1 MSMNKNFR
9 DKAVFNIPHD
19 RLASCLRTACCILV
33 VFLLFLFFRHLAP
46 FVYQTNDDLFLR
58 MIASGEIS
66 GTPESRLHF
75 IAYPAGLLLSL
86 LYRCFPSLPW
96 YGLFLCCSF
105 GFAMILI
112 LFVLLRDTR
121 TWFGGCIA
129 VILFCMLSCGFLFA
143 HLAELQFT
151 TSAGIAAA
159 GALFL
164 FIVSAPSSSLRETL
178 KHYAGFFLLSAYAF
192 CIRDQ
197 VLFMCFPFLGMAGLS
212 EYLDAG
218 KLPGEETSGKKPV
231 SRFICKNKHQRNLL
245 LLGVVFLAMLA
256 ALLLT
261 EKIAYHGDDWRSFQS
276 YSAARAS
283 VYDYEG
289 YPDYDTYEAT
299 YRELGISRSSYE
311 AAAHRYCLILDPAID
326 RHSMEVLENIS
337 RQERAASLESF
348 SEKVRDMAA
357 FFFERHRSDADKPL
371 NLLVY
376 RCYILFIACAL
387 FSRKWN
393 ALRDILFA
401 LFARMAI
408 WAYLLFYGRLP
419 VRISQSVYLAELAV
433 LFAAAFSHRLW
444 ILRRETL
451 SPDPTADPTAF
462 SHKLRIP
469 RRDPLSLSEGSPDQ
483 NRMPSKKET
492 ASGLNFISLREK
504 LCPPV
509 FLLSLGIIL
518 YTCVRSG
525 IPNAKAAAETA
536 AARLQFSESFTVMKD
551 YFKAHPDCF
560 YYLDTNSFAYF
571 TEDALKAEEHAD
583 SNYLFMGGW
592 AAKSPWYEKKME
604 KEQIA
609 DPAAALCEDPFVY
622 AVFMN
627 TEDTGYGYLEAFYA
641 ENYPDVRLEEVE
653 TVDAGGGVSF
663 VILNA
668 VPEKTP

>member
-9 DKAVFNIPHD
+9 GKTVFNISHD

-66 GTPESRLHF
+66 GTPESRLF
-75 IAYPAGLLLSL
+75 YISYPAGLLLSG
-86 LYRCFPSLPW
+86 LYKLFPHYPW
-96 YGLFLCCSF
+96 YGLLLCFTCAFSMIIILYAFLRSEKKLT
-105 GFAMILI
+105 AH
-112 LFVLLRDTR
+112 LFTI
-121 TWFGGCIA
+121 FMFC
-129 VILFCMLSCGFLFA
+129 LFSYGFLFSFI
-143 HLAELQFT
+143 AELQYT
-151 TSAGIAAA
+151 IVTGII
-159 GALFL
+159 GCSALFL
-164 FIVSAPSSSLRETL
+164 FVMASPSDTFCGTAKNYS
-178 KHYAGFFLLSAYAF
+178 GFLLLSVYAL

-197 VLFMCFPFLGMAGLS
+197 VFFMYFPFIGMIGLGRYLNTGKSSSIPFYRLNAQRKNLFALAGIFIAIL
-212 EYLDAG
+212 
-218 KLPGEETSGKKPV
+218 V
-231 SRFICKNKHQRNLL
+231 SLF
-245 LLGVVFLAMLA
+245 
-256 ALLLT
+256 LT
-261 EKIAYHGDDWRSFQS
+261 ERLAYQQEDWHAF
-276 YSAARAS
+276 SAYTKSRTL

-289 YPDYDTYEAT
+289 YPDYDTYEET

-311 AAAHRYCLILDPAID
+311 AAAHRYCLILDPAINQ
-326 RHSMEVLENIS
+326 HSMEVLENIS
-337 RQERAASLESF
+337 RQERAASLGSF
-348 SEKVRDMAA
+348 SKKVHDMTA

-387 FSRKWN
+387 LSRKWN

-419 VRISQSVYLAELAV
+419 IRISQSVYLAELAV
-433 LFAAAFSHRLW
+433 LFAIAFSHRLW
-444 ILRRETL
+444 SLRRETL

-469 RRDPLSLSEGSPDQ
+469 RRETSSLPEGSPCQ
-483 NRMPSKKET
+483 NGMPSKKDT
-492 ASGLNFISLREK
+492 VSGQNFISLRQK
-504 LCPPV
+504 LCSAAW
-509 FLLSLGIIL
+509 LLSLAVIL

-560 YYLDTNSFAYF
+560 YYLDTNSFSYF
-571 TEDALKAEEHAD
+571 TEDALKPNENTD

-592 AAKSPWYEKKME
+592 AAKSPWYEKKLE

-627 TEDTGYGYLEAFYA
+627 TEETGYGYLEAFYA

-668 VPEKTP
+668 VPENAP

>member
-1 MSMNKNFR
+1 MSMNKKFH
-9 DKAVFNIPHD
+9 DKTILNPSGG
-19 RLASCLRTACCILV
+19 RLPSCSLAACCVLV
-33 VFLLFLFFRHLAP
+33 VFLLFCLFRHLAP

-86 LYRCFPSLPW
+86 LYRCLPSLPW

-105 GFAMILI
+105 GLAMILI
-112 LFVLLRDTR
+112 LHALLRDTK
-121 TWFGGCIA
+121 TLSGGCIA
-129 VILFCMLSCGFLFA
+129 VILFCMLSYGFLFA

-164 FIVSAPSSSLRETL
+164 FIVSAPSSSFGETL

-192 CIRDQ
+192 CVRDQ
-197 VLFMCFPFLGMAGLS
+197 VLFMCFPFLGMAALS
-212 EYLDAG
+212 KYLDAG
-218 KLPGEETSGKKPV
+218 KLPGEESSGKKPA
-231 SRFICKNKHQRNLL
+231 SRFFCKNKNQRSLL
-245 LLGVVFLAMLA
+245 LVGAVFLAMLA
-256 ALLLT
+256 VFCLI
-261 EKIAYHGDDWRSFQS
+261 EKIAYQGNDWRSFRS

-289 YPDYDTYEAT
+289 YPDYDTYEET

-311 AAAHRYCLILDPAID
+311 AAAHRYCLILEPAID
-326 RHSMEVLENIS
+326 QHSMQVLENIS
-337 RQERAASLESF
+337 RQERTASLGSF
-348 SEKVRDMAA
+348 SEKLRDMAA
-357 FFFERHRSDADKPL
+357 SFWDRHRSDADKPL

-387 FSRKWN
+387 FSRKWG

-401 LFARMAI
+401 LFARMVI

-419 VRISQSVYLAELAV
+419 VRISQTVYLAELAV
-433 LFAAAFSHRLW
+433 LFAVAFSHRLW

-451 SPDPTADPTAF
+451 SPASTADPTAF

-469 RRDPLSLSEGSPDQ
+469 RRETSSLPEGTPCQ
-483 NRMPSKKET
+483 NGMPSKKDT
-492 ASGLNFISLREK
+492 VSGQNFISLRQK
-504 LCPPV
+504 LCSAV
-509 FLLSLGIIL
+509 WLLSLAMIL
-518 YTCVRSG
+518 YTCLRSG

-551 YFKAHPDCF
+551 YFRAHPDCF

-571 TEDALKAEEHAD
+571 TEDALQTGENTD

-592 AAKSPWYEKKME
+592 AAKSPWYEKKLE

-627 TEDTGYGYLEAFYA
+627 TEETGYGYLEAFYA

-668 VPEKTP
+668 VPENTP

>member
-9 DKAVFNIPHD
+9 DKAVFNISHD

-112 LFVLLRDTR
+112 LYILLRDTK

-151 TSAGIAAA
+151 TSAGVAAA

-164 FIVSAPSSSLRETL
+164 FIVSVPSSSFRETL

-192 CIRDQ
+192 CVRDQ

-218 KLPGEETSGKKPV
+218 KLPEEETSGKKPV

-256 ALLLT
+256 VFLLI

-289 YPDYDTYEAT
+289 YPDYDTYEET

-326 RHSMEVLENIS
+326 QHSMEILENIS
-337 RQERAASLESF
+337 RQERAASLGSF
-348 SEKVRDMAA
+348 SKKVHDMTA

-376 RCYILFIACAL
+376 RCYILFMACAL
-387 FSRKWN
+387 LSRKWN

-444 ILRRETL
+444 ILR
-451 SPDPTADPTAF
+451 S
-462 SHKLRIP
+462 SC
-469 RRDPLSLSEGSPDQ
+469 Q
-483 NRMPSKKET
+483 NRMPSKKGT
-492 ASGLNFISLREK
+492 SSGLNFIFLREK

-536 AARLQFSESFTVMKD
+536 SARLQFSESFTVMKD
-551 YFKAHPDCF
+551 YFRAHPDCF

-571 TEDALKAEEHAD
+571 TEDALEPNENTD

-592 AAKSPWYEKKME
+592 AAKSPWYEKKLE

-627 TEDTGYGYLEAFYA
+627 TEETGYGYLEAFYA

-653 TVDAGGGVSF
+653 TVDAGGGISF

-668 VPEKTP
+668 VPKKTP

>member
-9 DKAVFNIPHD
+9 DKAVFNISHD

-105 GFAMILI
+105 GFAMTLI
-112 LFVLLRDTR
+112 LYILLRDTK

-151 TSAGIAAA
+151 TSAGVAAA

-164 FIVSAPSSSLRETL
+164 FIVSVPSSSFRETL

-192 CIRDQ
+192 CVRDQ

-218 KLPGEETSGKKPV
+218 KLPEEETSGKKPV

-256 ALLLT
+256 VFLLI

-289 YPDYDTYEAT
+289 YPDYDTYEET

-326 RHSMEVLENIS
+326 QHSMEILENIS
-337 RQERAASLESF
+337 RQERAASLGSF
-348 SEKVRDMAA
+348 SKKVHDMTA

-376 RCYILFIACAL
+376 RCYILFMACAL
-387 FSRKWN
+387 LSRKWN

-444 ILRRETL
+444 ILR
-451 SPDPTADPTAF
+451 S
-462 SHKLRIP
+462 SC
-469 RRDPLSLSEGSPDQ
+469 Q
-483 NRMPSKKET
+483 NRMPSKKGT
-492 ASGLNFISLREK
+492 SSGLNFIFLREK

-536 AARLQFSESFTVMKD
+536 SARLQFSESFTVMKD
-551 YFKAHPDCF
+551 YFRAHPDCF

-571 TEDALKAEEHAD
+571 TEDALEPNENTD

-592 AAKSPWYEKKME
+592 AAKSPWYEKKLE

-627 TEDTGYGYLEAFYA
+627 TEETGYGYLEAFYA

-653 TVDAGGGVSF
+653 TVDAGGGISF

-668 VPEKTP
+668 VPKKTP